1 MKEDIKDLIIN
12 EINSDQIFEDSHDL
26 YESLDYSGLVH
37 ELICSNLDVYNY
49 DLRKWAVD
57 NWHWVD
63 EALDQGIVTEN
74 TNYHDLIKWGQYM
87 ALQDEAN
94 GYIDELF
101 NEMNGEYFN
110 IDQTKTA

>member
-1 MKEDIKDLIIN
+1 MKDELKDLII
-12 EINSDQIFEDSHDL
+12 ETIEKDQDFKTPHCL
-26 YESLDYSGLVH
+26 YEALDYSGLVH
-37 ELICSNLDVYNY
+37 EVICSNLDIYNY

-63 EALDQGIVTEN
+63 EALDQGIHTEN

-94 GYIDELF
+94 GYMDELF
-101 NEMNGEYFN
+101 HELSGTYFN
-110 IDQTKTA
+110 LS